1 MLQILEDLGEAGGA
15 LFSFF
20 WRETTDP
27 YESVDKLQ
35 IVANNMDIQQSEGR
49 VTFSAKEFN
58 IFISSLEYI
67 LKNYSL
73 KLPTD
78 VMGSFIS
85 SPAFQLDITMDW
97 ECESGNPLNHY
108 LYALPSERDP
118 HKNVYNPFRSTSL
131 SLRWNFSLK
140 PSYPMTPVEEAQSS
154 MGHADRVGNKVKTQV
169 AIPARKSNTERNPY
183 GSASIT
189 LENWL
194 LFQWVFQQ
202 WIWVPII

>member
-1 MLQILEDLGEAGGA
+1 MRSQLKEALCELNNITTYQASLLLQSSIYDVICNCLMLQILEDLGEAGGA

-85 SPAFQLDITMDW
+85 SLAFQLDITMDW

-118 HKNVYNPFRSTSL
+118 HKTSTIL
-131 SLRWNFSLK
+131 SILHHFHYAGIFLWS
-140 PSYPMTPVEEAQSS
+140 P
-154 MGHADRVGNKVKTQV
+154 
-169 AIPARKSNTERNPY
+169 
-183 GSASIT
+183 
-189 LENWL
+189 
-194 LFQWVFQQ
+194 
-202 WIWVPII
+202 PILWHQ

>member
-49 VTFSAKEFN
+49 ITFSAKEFN
-58 IFISSLEYI
+58 IFISSLEHI

-78 VMGSFIS
+78 
-85 SPAFQLDITMDW
+85 
-97 ECESGNPLNHY
+97 
-108 LYALPSERDP
+108 
-118 HKNVYNPFRSTSL
+118 
-131 SLRWNFSLK
+131 
-140 PSYPMTPVEEAQSS
+140 AQS
-154 MGHADRVGNKVKTQV
+154 
-169 AIPARKSNTERNPY
+169 
-183 GSASIT
+183 
-189 LENWL
+189 
-194 LFQWVFQQ
+194 
-202 WIWVPII
+202 